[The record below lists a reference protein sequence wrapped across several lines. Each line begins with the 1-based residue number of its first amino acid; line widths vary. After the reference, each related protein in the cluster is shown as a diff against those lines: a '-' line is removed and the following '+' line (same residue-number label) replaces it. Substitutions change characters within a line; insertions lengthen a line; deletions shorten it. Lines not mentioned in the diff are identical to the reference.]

1 MKFTIT
7 MKDPD
12 GPYDCIHDAAKSS
25 LMNSGLSEAE
35 QRALIDLRVEKM
47 HEVTDRFFRHGE
59 YLTIEI
65 DTDAGTAT
73 VLPVKA

>member
-12 GPYDCIHDAAKSS
+12 GPYDCIQDAARNSLKS
-25 LMNSGLSEAE
+25 SGLSEKE

-47 HEVTDRFFRHGE
+47 LETTNKFFEHGE
-59 YLTIEI
+59 YLSIEI
-65 DTDAGTAT
+65 DTEAGTAT
-73 VLPVKA
+73 VLPAKE